1 MGKSHIK
8 RLAAPKSWPINRKT
22 NVWVLRS
29 NSGSHTFETSMPVG
43 LIIKEILGYVK
54 TTKET
59 KYVLNQKK
67 VLVNGKL
74 VKKQK
79 LPVGILDV
87 ITIGQDNYRIIV
99 DRKGKLI
106 PVQIKDAE
114 AKLILKKVK
123 SKKSLKGKKTQIN
136 FAEGTNI
143 LSEEKYDAGDTIVF
157 SNEKIKEH
165 LKLENGA
172 MIYILAGKQVG
183 NIGIIKD
190 IQEKKG
196 LQPARITFTK
206 GKEDF
211 ETLKEYVLVIGKT
224 KPLITVEK

>member
-1 MGKSHIK
+1 MGKAHIK

-29 NSGSHTFETSMPVG
+29 NPGSHTFETSMPVG
-43 LIIKEILGYVK
+43 VIIKEILGYVK
-54 TTKET
+54 NTKET

-67 VLVNGKL
+67 VLVNGRL

-87 ITIGQDNYRIIV
+87 ITIGKDNYRIIINV
-99 DRKGKLI
+99 KGKLI
-106 PVQIKDAE
+106 PVKIKDAE
-114 AKLILKKVK
+114 AKLILRKVK
-123 SKKSLKGKKTQIN
+123 SKKSIKGKKTQIN

-143 LSEEKYDAGDTIVF
+143 LSEEKYNTGDTLVF

-165 LKLENGA
+165 LKLEKGS

-183 NIGIIKD
+183 NIGVIKD

-211 ETLKEYVLVIGKT
+211 ETLKEYVFVIGKT
-224 KPLITVEK
+224 KPLITLEK